1 MPETKV
7 LDSWALL
14 AWLLDQPAA
23 AHVESLLERA
33 ERGDLSL
40 SMSWINAGEVYYMTA
55 HKMGTEQA
63 EEFLARLPSLPLRLV
78 VPDAADIVSAA
89 KLKSKY
95 RISYADAFAA
105 ALAARDSAALV
116 TGDPELRSLNETVAV
131 EWIGTLQNI
140 S

>member
-23 AHVESLLERA
+23 AHVESLLDRA
-33 ERGDLSL
+33 ERGDIAL
-40 SMSWINAGEVYYMTA
+40 SMSWINAGEVYCMTA
-55 HKMGTEQA
+55 RKRGPAQA

-78 VPDAADIVSAA
+78 SPDAAGVVSAA

-105 ALAARDSAALV
+105 ALAMQESAVLV
-116 TGDPELRSLNETVAV
+116 TGDPELRTLSETVPV
-131 EWIGTLQNI
+131 EWIGA